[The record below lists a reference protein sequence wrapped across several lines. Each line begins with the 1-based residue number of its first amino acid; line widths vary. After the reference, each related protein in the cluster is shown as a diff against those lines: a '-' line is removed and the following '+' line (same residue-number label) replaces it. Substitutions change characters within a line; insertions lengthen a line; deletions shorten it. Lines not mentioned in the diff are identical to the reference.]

1 MRILVTG
8 GIGVNGAVVV
18 RKLLERGLTPVAA
31 DKRPDFSL
39 VHDIKDKLE
48 FAVLDVTDLAAVSN
62 LLSAQ
67 HIERIIHLAAFID
80 PDMDREPY
88 RSFTVNSL
96 GTANVLEAARLAGI
110 SRVIYASSR
119 AVYGEMPDGVGEPG
133 YAPIDEEYPAR
144 PLLSYDAT
152 KLAAEHLG
160 QVYRTVYG
168 MEFAALRFSAIYGPG
183 KQARHGKMSLRSRL
197 VEDPFNDVAVKVPK
211 GGDQI
216 DDLIY
221 VEDAAEGIVLATL
234 ADTLPHAAYNIA
246 SGRGVSLHQFA
257 DAVRSAV
264 PGARIELGP
273 GLNPLGF
280 SVNRAAI
287 FDISRARNDFGFDP
301 RFDLTTGV
309 RDYIQR
315 LRQMAPATSP

>member
-18 RKLLERGLTPVAA
+18 RKLIDRRLTPVAV
-31 DKRPDFSL
+31 DRRPDFSL
-39 VHDIKDKLE
+39 VPDIKDRFE
-48 FAVLDVTDLAAVSN
+48 FAILDITDLASVSN
-62 LLSAQ
+62 FLSTQ
-67 HIERIIHLAAFID
+67 RIDCIIHLAAFID

-88 RSFTVNSL
+88 RSFIVNSL

-110 SRVIYASSR
+110 KRVIYASSR
-119 AVYGEMPDGVGEPG
+119 AVYGEMPDGIGEPG
-133 YAPIDEEYPAR
+133 YRLIDEEVPTR
-144 PLLSYDAT
+144 PLLPYDAT

-160 QVYRTVYG
+160 QVYRAVYG

-197 VEDPFNDVAVKVPK
+197 VEDPVAGVPVRVPK

-221 VEDAAEGIVLATL
+221 VDDAAEGIVLATL
-234 ADTLPHAAYNIA
+234 ADKLPHAAYNIA
-246 SGRGVSLHQFA
+246 SGVGRNLHQFA
-257 DAVRSAV
+257 DAVRAAV
-264 PGARIELGP
+264 PGADIELGP

-287 FDISRARNDFGFDP
+287 FDISRAGQDFGFKP
-301 RFDLTTGV
+301 RFNLESGM
-309 RDYIQR
+309 RDYVER
-315 LRQMAPATSP
+315 LRRMATVNS

>member
-18 RKLLERGLTPVAA
+18 RTLLERGLTPVVV

-39 VHDIKDKLE
+39 VADIRNRFE
-48 FAVLDVTDLAAVSN
+48 FAVLDITDLSAVTGF
-62 LLSAQ
+62 LSQ
-67 HIERIIHLAAFID
+67 ERIDRIIHLAAFID

-88 RSFTVNSL
+88 RSFIVNSL
-96 GTANVLEAARLAGI
+96 GTANMLEAARLTGI
-110 SRVIYASSR
+110 KRAIYSSSR
-119 AVYGEMPDGVGEPG
+119 AVYGETPDGVGEPG
-133 YAPIDEEYPAR
+133 YRPLSEDFPTR

-160 QVYRTVYG
+160 QVYRAVHG

-183 KQARHGKMSLRSRL
+183 KQARHGRMSLRSRL
-197 VEDPFNDVAVKVPK
+197 VEDPFNGVPVKVPK

-221 VEDAAEGIVLATL
+221 VDDAAEGIVLATL
-234 ADTLPHAAYNIA
+234 ADRLPHAAYNIA

-257 DAVRSAV
+257 DAVRSAI

-287 FDISRARNDFGFDP
+287 FDITRARQDFGFAP
-301 RFDLTTGV
+301 RFDLASGV
-309 RDYIQR
+309 RDYVER
-315 LRQMAPATSP
+315 LRRMAPAT